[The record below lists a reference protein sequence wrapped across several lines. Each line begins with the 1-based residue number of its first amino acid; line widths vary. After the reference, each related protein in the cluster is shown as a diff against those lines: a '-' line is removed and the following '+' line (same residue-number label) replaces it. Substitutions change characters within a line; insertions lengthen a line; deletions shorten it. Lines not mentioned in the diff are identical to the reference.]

1 MNIIKFERKYADK
14 IVEFIKNIA
23 MNEYGCYDWE
33 DYFNRMDFK
42 EYDSD
47 DNIFYITLNEKDEI
61 IGTIGGIKKEGNVLY
76 MNSLYVRKDYRNS
89 RLGTKL
95 YNMLLEFCKIKA
107 YKEITLRVFFQFTD
121 AINFYEKNGFK
132 KYNQDEES
140 YYYKKVLK

>member
-23 MNEYGCYDWE
+23 INEYGCYDWE
-33 DYFNRMDFK
+33 DYFKRMNFK

-47 DNIFYITLNEKDEI
+47 DNIFYIVLNEKDEI
-61 IGTIGGIKKEGNVLY
+61 IGTIGGIKKEDSVLY
-76 MNSLYVRKDYRNS
+76 MNSLYVRKDYRN
-89 RLGTKL
+89 LKIGTKL
-95 YNMLLEFCKIKA
+95 YNMLLEFCKIKD
-107 YKEITLRVFFQFTD
+107 YKEITLRVFFQFTN

-132 KYNQDEES
+132 KYNEDEES